1 VIRRN
6 ISQNRPAS
14 GVPGNAFKNATMA
27 PRRQGLGQN
36 RALNGPASPSGAG
49 SPPPQQNPGQPMPWD
64 VGAANSEAG
73 ALNKRNNAM
82 AGLQSGWLRSQQE
95 FGLEGPWADYASNP
109 YSRAA
114 LLQRSYDAARRGTT
128 NSAGHNLYAGSFINA
143 QNQNTHQF
151 DLGHDE
157 LQKGYA
163 QANAEYVA
171 NQQRAEDEYNG
182 DIVQAGWD
190 RVNAGL
196 QAEPEPMAVGG
207 PQRKRKPQNRRQQI
221 RQNIAPRRKAR

>member
-1 VIRRN
+1 
-6 ISQNRPAS
+6 
-14 GVPGNAFKNATMA
+14 
-27 PRRQGLGQN
+27 
-36 RALNGPASPSGAG
+36 
-49 SPPPQQNPGQPMPWD
+49 MPWD
-64 VGAANSEAG
+64 AAAANSEAG

-82 AGLQSGWLRSQQE
+82 AGAQSSWLRTQQE

-109 YSRAA
+109 YSRSA

-151 DLGHDE
+151 NLGRDE

-163 QANAEYVA
+163 QANAEYIA
-171 NQQRAEDEYNG
+171 NQQRAEDEYNEG
-182 DIVQAGWD
+182 IAQAGWD

-196 QAEPEPMAVGG
+196 QAEPEPMAAA
-207 PQRKRKPQNRRQQI
+207 PQRQQQRKPQSRKQQI
-221 RQNIAPRRKAR
+221 RQNISPGRKAR